1 MRIACILGFVDLSS
15 ELFILPSILIF
26 FEKTN
31 KNES

>member
-1 MRIACILGFVDLSS
+1 MRTSCMLGFVDLSS

-26 FEKTN
+26 FEKIN